1 MIAANEAREN
11 AIRCIES
18 IINEDEELSIRARAI
33 NQTISDASLEGQSY
47 AKINIYDSILIV
59 LLSMKGFDIVNT
71 SHRKNIHSSSS
82 NNMYTVCWE

>member
-18 IINEDEELSIRARAI
+18 IINEDEELSIKAKVI
-33 NQTISDASLEGQSY
+33 NQTISDASLEGRSHVN
-47 AKINIYDSILIV
+47 IHIYDSILIV

-71 SHRKNIHSSSS
+71 SHRENIHSSS